1 MVFKIGL
8 PGFIE
13 KEQAE
18 KLVVLQYQPEL
29 KMKALVKFAE
39 STNTFLAKLRN
50 LFFSNSSAL
59 QVERYVTL
67 VL

>member
-1 MVFKIGL
+1 
-8 PGFIE
+8 
-13 KEQAE
+13 
-18 KLVVLQYQPEL
+18 
-29 KMKALVKFAE
+29 MKALVKFAE